1 MAAGSPVPDKI
12 VKRIDLHAYWDEK
25 RMSIDTMLGRMRS
38 AGIDRAV
45 VSSPCTKDFEPDKS
59 PFMYNVQRVLL
70 RSDWLRPIAE
80 LISAS
85 FYDSRGRLRSVWRLF
100 TRSGKPINKVIEPD
114 NAALLSVIE
123 PHPQLS
129 AWLWLNPHAMPP
141 AKEVKRL
148 IAHPRVAGI
157 KLHAYWHRFP
167 YEDARE
173 IFSLA
178 EESGLA
184 VYLIMNFGWMGSV
197 SRLLTDFPEVRVVF
211 GYCGMPYFD
220 ALWREIKPFKNAFV
234 DFTSNHIDGDGI
246 AAAIAALGPERCL
259 YGSDCPYNFPDKD
272 GVFDYS
278 LNAQRVLDHLPAEAD
293 AQKVFEGNAES
304 LLHRV

>member
-1 MAAGSPVPDKI
+1 M
-12 VKRIDLHAYWDEK
+12 KRVDLHAYWDDK
-25 RMSIDTMLGRMRS
+25 RMSIETMLACMHS

-45 VSSPCTKDFEPDKS
+45 LSSPCTKDFEPDKS
-59 PFMYNVQRVLL
+59 PFMYTVQRVLL

-85 FYDSRGRLRSVWRLF
+85 FYDSRGRLRPWWRLF

-114 NAALLSVIE
+114 NAGLLRVIE

-129 AWLWLNPHAMPP
+129 AWLWLNPHAMPAP
-141 AKEVKRL
+141 DELKILV
-148 IAHPRVAGI
+148 AHPRVAGI

-167 YEDARE
+167 YEDARD

-178 EESGLA
+178 KDSGLS
-184 VYLIMNFGWMGSV
+184 VYLILNFGWLESV
-197 SRLLTDFPEVRVVF
+197 ATLLKEFPGVRVVF

-220 ALWREIKPFKNAFV
+220 ALWREIKPFENAFV
-234 DFTSNHIDGDGI
+234 DFTSNHIDNNGI
-246 AAAIAALGPERCL
+246 AAAVAALGPERCL
-259 YGSDCPYNFPDKD
+259 YGSDCPYNFPDAA

-278 LNAQRVLDHLPAEAD
+278 SNIQRVKASLPQEADERLVFELNAER
-293 AQKVFEGNAES
+293 
-304 LLHRV
+304 LLR